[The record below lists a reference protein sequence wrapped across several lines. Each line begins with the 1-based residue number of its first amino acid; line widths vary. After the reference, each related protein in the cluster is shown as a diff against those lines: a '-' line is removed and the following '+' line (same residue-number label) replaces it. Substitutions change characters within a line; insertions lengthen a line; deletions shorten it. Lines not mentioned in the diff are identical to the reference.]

1 MKTLGRIGIILL
13 ATVLVGAALY
23 FLVDANSSS
32 ADLPFDRPE
41 GAEFRPQGERPQGDF
56 PEGGFPEGM
65 RPERGGG
72 ERGAVGGRWMFGLVK
87 NVGVIALLVA
97 VIVIPK
103 SLFNRKKTDPQV
115 EDTESQS

>member
-1 MKTLGRIGIILL
+1 MKTLGRILIILL

-23 FLVDANSSS
+23 FLVDANSSG
-32 ADLPFDRPE
+32 ADPSFDRPE
-41 GAEFRPQGERPQGDF
+41 GAEFRPQGERPQGD
-56 PEGGFPEGM
+56 FPEGM

-103 SLFNRKKTDPQV
+103 SLFKKKADPQV
-115 EDTESQS
+115 EDTNPQI

>member
-1 MKTLGRIGIILL
+1 MKTLGRILIILL

-41 GAEFRPQGERPQGDF
+41 GAEFRPQGERPLGDF
-56 PEGGFPEGM
+56 PEGL
-65 RPERGGG
+65 RPGRGGG

-115 EDTESQS
+115 ADTESQS